1 MILYVSNA
9 GVLLETGGFK
19 VVVDALNMPTPSLFR
34 EIPYAFECALM
45 DGEPPFDGVGLM
57 LVTHAHSDHMDPVKV
72 AAYAKAHPEVPI
84 VSTAQAIKVL
94 RSHAP
99 RADNLV
105 ALEPRLLEAEAFEH
119 DGLELTA
126 ISLIHDGKQYADVDN
141 LAFVFT
147 GDRLVRHVGDASSCR
162 ENLQALAELGT
173 GGTLVAPFPYLAID
187 SAFALTREILAPER
201 FFAVHLPRPDKD
213 RWNWIKGARRAA
225 EKHQGE
231 MELCLAESEGI
242 VF

>member
-1 MILYVSNA
+1 MILCVSNA

-19 VVVDALNMPTPSLFR
+19 VLVDALNMPSPTLFR
-34 EIPYAFECALM
+34 EIPYAFECSVMAC
-45 DGEPPFDGVGLM
+45 EHPFDGIHMM
-57 LVTHAHSDHMDPVKV
+57 LITHAHSDHMDPVKV
-72 AAYAKAHPEVPI
+72 AAYAKAHPLVPI
-84 VSTAQAIKVL
+84 VSTAQAIGKI
-94 RSHAP
+94 REHAP

-105 ALEPRLLEAEAFEH
+105 ALEPKQLEAEAFEH
-119 DGLELTA
+119 GGLEITGV
-126 ISLIHDGKQYADVDN
+126 SLIHDGRHYADVDN
-141 LAFVFT
+141 LAFVFR
-147 GDRLVRHVGDASSCR
+147 GHRLVRHVGDAAPCR

-213 RWNWIKGARRAA
+213 RWKWIEGARRAA
-225 EKHQGE
+225 DKHQGAL
-231 MELCLAESEGI
+231 ELCLAESEGI